1 MAETKRTQAP
11 KRKKAEKKE
20 QEEAVAAPQS
30 RSSKKKKL
38 QDLDAF
44 IEGAL
49 QEAGEEFLE
58 EFRQIEGE

>member
-1 MAETKRTQAP
+1 MAETKRAQIP

-20 QEEAVAAPQS
+20 QEEAAAAPQS
-30 RSSKKKKL
+30 RGSKKKL